1 MRFWNEHWMEEN
13 CARRKMSPERH
24 RKDDARRGGVRD
36 LSEGSPLERK
46 GHHTWLGVLWVDPR
60 SGPAAKPYVT
70 RLSRPSP
77 KPVTQNGLEDPMLMD
92 SDAPS

>member
-24 RKDDARRGGVRD
+24 RKDDAWRGGVRD

-46 GHHTWLGVLWVDPR
+46 GHHTWLGDFGR
-60 SGPAAKPYVT
+60 
-70 RLSRPSP
+70 
-77 KPVTQNGLEDPMLMD
+77 TQEVALLQSLM
-92 SDAPS
+92 